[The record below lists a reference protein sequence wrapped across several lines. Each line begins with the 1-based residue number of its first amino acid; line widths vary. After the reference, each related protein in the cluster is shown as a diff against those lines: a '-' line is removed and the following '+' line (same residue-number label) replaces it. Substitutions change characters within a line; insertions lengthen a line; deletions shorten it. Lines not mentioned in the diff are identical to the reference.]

1 MWLSGLDTVSLC
13 LCLTIS
19 STLFVTVRIIGMK
32 FSGIVSSTGEKVI
45 YDTPG
50 VPLGGFSSKR
60 AKV

>member
-1 MWLSGLDTVSLC
+1 
-13 LCLTIS
+13 
-19 STLFVTVRIIGMK
+19 MK